1 MPILYISTSLFELFD
16 PALVI
21 TTGRIISSVAIG
33 AILSIPLI
41 LVTQFERKS
50 DGWMYYKRNVSLYVF
65 IVVIFGIRFFDFM
78 FITDID
84 PKTLG
89 FLNNVI
95 ALFILAIITSS
106 CPWLGRRTCIDKT
119 KKAAI

>member
-1 MPILYISTSLFELFD
+1 MN
-16 PALVI
+16 
-21 TTGRIISSVAIG
+21 AIG

-50 DGWMYYKRNVSLYVF
+50 DGGMYYKRSASLYVF
-65 IVVIFGIRFFDFM
+65 IVVIFAIRFLDFM

-95 ALFILAIITSS
+95 ALSYIAIWRMASFIKFHNSKSTLITT
-106 CPWLGRRTCIDKT
+106 WDKT
-119 KKAAI
+119 A